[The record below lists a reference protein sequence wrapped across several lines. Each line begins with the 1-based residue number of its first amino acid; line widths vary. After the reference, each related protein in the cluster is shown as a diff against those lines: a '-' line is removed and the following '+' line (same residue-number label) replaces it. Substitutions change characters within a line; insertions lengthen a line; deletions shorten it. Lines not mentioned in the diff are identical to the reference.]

1 MNSSSVD
8 YSFQGAEFVIN
19 ITSFQ
24 AKIGTSRKILLWVFQ
39 YYMP

>member
-19 ITSFQ
+19 ILSFQ
-24 AKIGTSRKILLWVFQ
+24 AKIGTSWKILLWVFQ
-39 YYMP
+39 